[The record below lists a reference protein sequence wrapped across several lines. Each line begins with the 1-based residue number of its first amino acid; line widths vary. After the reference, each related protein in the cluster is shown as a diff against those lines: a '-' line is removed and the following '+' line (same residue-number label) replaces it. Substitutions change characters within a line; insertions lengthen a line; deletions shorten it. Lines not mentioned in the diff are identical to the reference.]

1 MILHRPLMIS
11 IPFSDAR
18 VDAIADLCIQFGW
31 NEATVCDHI
40 RDEIC
45 TTLSNQQFEAWDF
58 EATEQVISAVRE
70 RIIEKVLP

>member
-1 MILHRPLMIS
+1 MILRRPIIVP

-18 VDAIADLCIQFGW
+18 IDAIADYCIQFGW

-45 TTLSNQQFEAWDF
+45 TTLTEQQYEAWDF
-58 EATEQVISAVRE
+58 DATEQVISEVRA